1 MENLEASSDK
11 LFVNADVDVQVTAEQ
26 TQLDLEEVVNEEV
39 KEEEKV
45 LGNDSQPD
53 GEKEENKET
62 SSEEHPKL
70 SAVEFNKVKK
80 EAMDKLGEYEAKE
93 KEKTVLSGRIEE
105 AQAKLDVLIDEVMAA
120 NFGLVNEINGLKQQL
135 EEVEQKQEDLKKDLL
150 PLQEKL
156 FYTDEKEKTLLYNK
170 IQSTFVEATVKNQ
183 FDLKKFREEETS
195 FWEEHLDVLRPYA
208 KITDVAEYLKIT
220 IKK

>member
-26 TQLDLEEVVNEEV
+26 TQLNLEEVVED

-45 LGNDSQPD
+45 
-53 GEKEENKET
+53 
-62 SSEEHPKL
+62 EEHPKL
-70 SAVEFNKVKK
+70 SAVEFNEVKK
-80 EAMDKLGEYEAKE
+80 QAMDKLGEYEAQE
-93 KEKTVLSGRIEE
+93 KEKTILTGRLEE
-105 AQAKLDVLIDEVMAA
+105 AMAKLDVLIDEIRAQ
-120 NFGLVNEINGLKQQL
+120 NIGLVNEINGLQIQIK
-135 EEVEQKQEDLKKDLL
+135 EAEDKQETIKNDLL

-156 FYTDEKEKTLLYNK
+156 FYTDEKEKTLIFNK

-183 FDLKKFREEETS
+183 FDLKKFREEEKT

-220 IKK
+220 VKK

>member
-26 TQLDLEEVVNEEV
+26 TQLDLEEVV
-39 KEEEKV
+39 EEKEDEV
-45 LGNDSQPD
+45 V
-53 GEKEENKET
+53 
-62 SSEEHPKL
+62 EEHPKL
-70 SAVEFNKVKK
+70 SAVEFNEVKRK
-80 EAMDKLGEYEAKE
+80 AMDKLGEYEAQE
-93 KEKTVLSGRIEE
+93 KEKAILTGRLEE
-105 AQAKLDVLIDEVMAA
+105 AMAKLDVLIDEVRAQ
-120 NFGLVNEINGLKQQL
+120 NIGLVNEINGLQIQL
-135 EEVEQKQEDLKKDLL
+135 EEAADKQETIKNDLL

-156 FYTDEKEKTLLYNK
+156 FYTDEKEKTLIFNK

-183 FDLKKFREEETS
+183 FDLKKFREEEKT

-220 IKK
+220 VKK

>member
-26 TQLDLEEVVNEEV
+26 TQLDLEEVV
-39 KEEEKV
+39 EEKEDEV
-45 LGNDSQPD
+45 V
-53 GEKEENKET
+53 
-62 SSEEHPKL
+62 EEHPKL
-70 SAVEFNKVKK
+70 SAVEFNEVKR
-80 EAMDKLGEYEAKE
+80 EAMDKLGEYEAQE
-93 KEKTVLSGRIEE
+93 KEKAILTGRLEE
-105 AQAKLDVLIDEVMAA
+105 AMAKLDVLIDEVRAQ
-120 NFGLVNEINGLKQQL
+120 NIGLVNEINGLQIQL
-135 EEVEQKQEDLKKDLL
+135 EEAADKQETIKNDLL

-156 FYTDEKEKTLLYNK
+156 FYTDKKEKTLIFNK

-183 FDLKKFREEETS
+183 FDLKKFREEEKT

-220 IKK
+220 VKK

>member
-26 TQLDLEEVVNEEV
+26 TQLDLEEVV
-39 KEEEKV
+39 EEKEDEV
-45 LGNDSQPD
+45 V
-53 GEKEENKET
+53 
-62 SSEEHPKL
+62 EEHPKL
-70 SAVEFNKVKK
+70 SAVEFNEVKR
-80 EAMDKLGEYEAKE
+80 EAMDKLGEYEAQE
-93 KEKTVLSGRIEE
+93 KEKAILTGRLEE
-105 AQAKLDVLIDEVMAA
+105 AMAKLDVLIDEVRAQ
-120 NFGLVNEINGLKQQL
+120 NIGLVNEINGLQIQL
-135 EEVEQKQEDLKKDLL
+135 EEAADKQETIKNDLL

-156 FYTDEKEKTLLYNK
+156 FYTDEKEKTLIFNK

-183 FDLKKFREEETS
+183 FDLKKFREEEKT

-220 IKK
+220 VKK

>member
-26 TQLDLEEVVNEEV
+26 TQLDLEEVV
-39 KEEEKV
+39 EEKEDEV
-45 LGNDSQPD
+45 V
-53 GEKEENKET
+53 
-62 SSEEHPKL
+62 EEHPKL
-70 SAVEFNKVKK
+70 SAVEFNEVKK
-80 EAMDKLGEYEAKE
+80 QAMDKLGEYEAQE
-93 KEKTVLSGRIEE
+93 KEKAILTGRLEE
-105 AQAKLDVLIDEVMAA
+105 AMAKLDVLIDEVRAQ
-120 NFGLVNEINGLKQQL
+120 NIGLVNEINGLQIQL
-135 EEVEQKQEDLKKDLL
+135 EEAADKQETIKNDLL

-156 FYTDEKEKTLLYNK
+156 FYTDEKEKTLIFNK

-183 FDLKKFREEETS
+183 FDLKKFREEEKT

-220 IKK
+220 VKK